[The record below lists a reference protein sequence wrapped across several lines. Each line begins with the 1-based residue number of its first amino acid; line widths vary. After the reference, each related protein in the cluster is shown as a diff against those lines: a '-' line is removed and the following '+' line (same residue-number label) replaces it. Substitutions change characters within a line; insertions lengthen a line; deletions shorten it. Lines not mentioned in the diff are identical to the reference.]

1 MRFRTGEF
9 AWYILIA
16 LIYDESELY
25 YTMQEHQTIPTN
37 ASFKRIWHNFN

>member
-9 AWYILIA
+9 ARNILIA

-25 YTMQEHQTIPTN
+25 YSLVN
-37 ASFKRIWHNFN
+37 SFVSPRYGPP